1 MQLDA
6 ALYGILQVLH
16 DQKPH
21 ALEAVAQK
29 AKLSPDAVRRSL
41 TELEQHAWVSVQ
53 REKNDSF
60 ILTKTGQQAIQ
71 EKGLPEMKLLELL
84 HAQPLE
90 LQKIQSHF
98 SNPQTFSV
106 AFGLAKKSNWVSIQ
120 KKEDKTLLEITPL
133 GKKAATNS
141 PTFHVLQAIAR
152 EEEVEQNAP
161 TVIELKA
168 RGLIESKTR
177 TEELMTITPK
187 GLEILKT
194 AIPISQTK
202 IAQLTPELI
211 VSGKWKDAAFK
222 PYDVHLPVEETFPG
236 RLHPLTHTM
245 RDIRRIMVEMGFYE
259 MSSPLVESAFWNMD
273 VMFIPQDHPARE
285 IQDTFYL
292 PGKAVLEDAELVKR
306 VKATH
311 EHGGKSG
318 SKGHGY
324 EWNPAVGMQLLLR
337 THGSATTYRTMSLP
351 QKMPVKRFSIGRVF
365 RNEAI
370 DATHL
375 AEFHQVDGY
384 ILAEGMS
391 LRHLMGIVQEFY
403 AKLGLKEIKF
413 KPTYNPYTEPSMEA
427 YAYNPKLKKW
437 VELINSGVF
446 RPETL
451 KPLGINVPVISW
463 GLGVERLAMLLH
475 DKKTTKEVMGPEVDL
490 DFIRT
495 YNETTHTWE
504 GNEKLS
510 VLEKKLSGRDV

>member
-1 MQLDA
+1 MQLGVV
-6 ALYGILQVLH
+6 LYDILMVLKDH
-16 DQKPH
+16 SAHSVEDI
-21 ALEAVAQK
+21 ASRASI
-29 AKLSPDAVRRSL
+29 SPDTVRRSL
-41 TELEQHAWVSVQ
+41 VELEMNRWVKVS
-53 REKNDSF
+53 REKIEVFS
-60 ILTKTGQQAIQ
+60 LTPTGKEAL
-71 EKGLPEMKLLELL
+71 KNGLPEELLLREIKNKQKPLLEL
-84 HAQPLE
+84 Q
-90 LQKIQSHF
+90 QHF
-98 SNPQTFSV
+98 TTFNQNFSV
-106 AFGLAKKSNWVSIQ
+106 AFGIAKRRNLITTTNQTGIPSI
-120 KKEDKTLLEITPL
+120 EITSNGL
-133 GKKAATNS
+133 DYLKHGELFS
-141 PTFHVLQAIAR
+141 
-152 EEEVEQNAP
+152 
-161 TVIELKA
+161 ELKNIEDGNPSIHSPLFVELKL
-168 RGLIESKTR
+168 RGLVESKTR
-177 TEELMTITPK
+177 TRELVSITPL
-187 GLEILKT
+187 GLEVAQNIK
-194 AIPISQTK
+194 PISQTK

-211 VSGKWKDAAFK
+211 VSGKWKDATFK
-222 PYDVHLPVEETFPG
+222 PYDVNIPVEENFPG

-292 PGKAVLEDAELVKR
+292 PGKAVLEDADLVKR

-311 EHGGKSG
+311 EHGGKTG
-318 SKGHGY
+318 SRGHGY

-337 THGSATTYRTMSLP
+337 THGSATTYRTMAQP
-351 QKMPVKRFSIGRVF
+351 QKLPVKRFSIGRVF

-384 ILAEGMS
+384 ILAEGMN
-391 LRHLMGIVQEFY
+391 LRHLMGIIQEFY

-437 VELINSGVF
+437 VELINSGIF

-451 KPLGINVPVISW
+451 RPLGIDVPVISW

-504 GNEKLS
+504 GSEIKEKHLH
-510 VLEKKLSGRDV
+510 EGGE

>member
-6 ALYGILQVLH
+6 VLYGIVQSLQDKKLH
-16 DQKPH
+16 SI
-21 ALEAVAQK
+21 ESIAQK
-29 AKLSPDAVRRSL
+29 MKISPDVVRRAL
-41 TELEQHAWVSVQ
+41 AELEQNAWVSVQ
-53 REKNDSF
+53 REKSESF
-60 ILTKTGQQAIQ
+60 SLTKNGQQAID

-84 HAQPLE
+84 HAQAME
-90 LQKIQSHF
+90 LPKLQSF
-98 SNPQTFSV
+98 FPSPQTFSV
-106 AFGLAKKSNWVSIQ
+106 AFGLAKKSNWVSI
-120 KKEDKTLLEITPL
+120 KKEGEKTLLEITAL
-133 GKKAATNS
+133 GKKAAANS
-141 PTFHVLQAIAR
+141 ALFLVLQSIAR
-152 EEEVEQNAP
+152 GESVEANTP
-161 TVIELKA
+161 TVVELKV

-177 TEELMTITPK
+177 NEELLSITSK
-187 GLEILKT
+187 GLDILKT

-222 PYDVHLPVEETFPG
+222 PYDVNIPVEENFPG

-292 PGKAVLEDAELVKR
+292 PGKAVLEDADLVKR

-311 EHGGKSG
+311 EHGGKTG
-318 SKGHGY
+318 SRGHGY
-324 EWNPAVGMQLLLR
+324 EWNPQVGMQLLLR
-337 THGSATTYRTMSLP
+337 THGSATTYRTMAQP
-351 QKMPVKRFSIGRVF
+351 QKLPVKRFSIGRVF

-384 ILAEGMS
+384 ILAEGMN
-391 LRHLMGIVQEFY
+391 LRHLMGIIQEFY
-403 AKLGLKEIKF
+403 SKLGLKEIKF

-437 VELINSGVF
+437 VELINSGIF

-451 KPLGINVPVISW
+451 KPLGIDVPVISW

-504 GNEKLS
+504 GSEIKEKHLH
-510 VLEKKLSGRDV
+510 EGGK